1 MKKICVIGSI
11 GYDLTTYMYKFPKA
25 GETIVGKKFIQ
36 NPGGK
41 GDNQVIASA
50 RVGGDVTFIGAV
62 GDDNYG
68 ELLKKNLEENKV
80 KTHMKIV
87 PNMSSQIATILID
100 ESGENR
106 IVIMSSQIATILI
119 DESGENRIVIVP
131 GANNFVD
138 KKQIDDNFDII
149 KECDIILMQLEIPME
164 TVEYVVD
171 KFYELN
177 KIIILNPAP
186 GAELSDNIIKKC
198 TYLTPNENEIG
209 LITKMPYDTIDNI
222 KSAAKCLFDKGAQ
235 NVLVTLGEKGAYLK
249 NKNDDIIIPTLKVK
263 ALDTTGA
270 GDCFNG
276 VFAACLAMGKNA
288 IEAIKYANVASSISV
303 TRSGAVPSLPYK
315 NEVDEKFKEYKD

>member
-1 MKKICVIGSI
+1 MKKICIIGSI
-11 GYDLTTYMYKFPKA
+11 GYDLTTYMHQFPKA

-41 GDNQVIASA
+41 GDNQAIAAA
-50 RVGGDVTFIGAV
+50 RAGGDVTFIGAV

-68 ELLKKNLEENKV
+68 ELLKKSLEANKV
-80 KTHMKIV
+80 KTHLKIV

-100 ESGENR
+100 E
-106 IVIMSSQIATILI
+106 T
-119 DESGENRIVIVP
+119 GENRIVIVP

-138 KKQIDDNFDII
+138 KKQIDDNFGII

-177 KIIILNPAP
+177 KILILNPAP

-209 LITKMPYDTIDNI
+209 LITKMPYDTIDSI
-222 KSAAKCLFDKGAQ
+222 KSAAKSLIDKGAQ
-235 NVLVTLGEKGAYLK
+235 NVLVTLGDKGAYLK
-249 NKNDDIIIPTLKVK
+249 NKDEDIIIPTMKVK
-263 ALDTTGA
+263 AVDTTGA

-276 VFAACLAMGKNA
+276 VFAMYLALGKSV
-288 IEAIKYANVASSISV
+288 IEAIKYANIASSISV
-303 TRSGAVPSLPYK
+303 TRPGTVPSLPYK
-315 NEVDEKFKEYKD
+315 EEVEEKFKEFK

>member
-50 RVGGDVTFIGAV
+50 RVGGDATFIGAV

-106 IVIMSSQIATILI
+106 IVI
-119 DESGENRIVIVP
+119 VP

-138 KKQIDDNFDII
+138 KKQIDDNYDII

-209 LITKMPYDTIDNI
+209 LISKMPYDTIDNI

-315 NEVDEKFKEYKD
+315 NEVDEKFKEYKE

>member
-11 GYDLTTYMYKFPKA
+11 EYDLTTYMYKFPKA

-106 IVIMSSQIATILI
+106 IVI
-119 DESGENRIVIVP
+119 VP

-138 KKQIDDNFDII
+138 KKQIDDNFDNI

-315 NEVDEKFKEYKD
+315 NEVDEKFKEYKE

>member
-87 PNMSSQIATILID
+87 TN
-100 ESGENR
+100 
-106 IVIMSSQIATILI
+106 MSSQIATILI

-315 NEVDEKFKEYKD
+315 NEVDEKFKEYKE

>member
-106 IVIMSSQIATILI
+106 IVI
-119 DESGENRIVIVP
+119 VP

-138 KKQIDDNFDII
+138 KKQIDDNFEII

-315 NEVDEKFKEYKD
+315 NEVDEKFKEYKE

>member
-87 PNMSSQIATILID
+87 PN
-100 ESGENR
+100 
-106 IVIMSSQIATILI
+106 MSSQIATILI

-249 NKNDDIIIPTLKVK
+249 NKNDDIIISTLKVK

-315 NEVDEKFKEYKD
+315 NEVDEKFKEYKE

>member
-1 MKKICVIGSI
+1 MKKICIIGSI
-11 GYDLTTYMYKFPKA
+11 GYDLTTYMYQFPKA

-41 GDNQVIASA
+41 GDNQVIAAA

-68 ELLKKNLEENKV
+68 ELLKKNLEANNV
-80 KTHMKIV
+80 KTHLKIV

-100 ESGENR
+100 E
-106 IVIMSSQIATILI
+106 T
-119 DESGENRIVIVP
+119 GENRIVIVP

-177 KIIILNPAP
+177 KILILNPAP

-222 KSAAKCLFDKGAQ
+222 KLAAKSLIDKGAQ

-249 NKNDDIIIPTLKVK
+249 NKNEDIIIPTMKVK
-263 ALDTTGA
+263 AVDTTGA

-276 VFAACLAMGKNA
+276 VFAMYLALGKSV

-303 TRSGAVPSLPYK
+303 TRPGTVPSLPYK
-315 NEVDEKFKEYKD
+315 EEVEEKFKEFK

>member
-1 MKKICVIGSI
+1 MKKICIIGSI
-11 GYDLTTYMYKFPKA
+11 GYDLTTYMHQFPKA

-41 GDNQVIASA
+41 GDNQAIAAA

-68 ELLKKNLEENKV
+68 ELLKKSLEANKV
-80 KTHMKIV
+80 KTHLKIV
-87 PNMSSQIATILID
+87 PNISSQIATILID
-100 ESGENR
+100 E
-106 IVIMSSQIATILI
+106 T
-119 DESGENRIVIVP
+119 GENRIVIVP

-138 KKQIDDNFDII
+138 KKQIDNNFGII

-164 TVEYVVD
+164 TVEYVID

-177 KIIILNPAP
+177 KILILNPAP

-222 KSAAKCLFDKGAQ
+222 KLAAKSLIDKGAQ
-235 NVLVTLGEKGAYLK
+235 NILVTLGEKGAYLK
-249 NKNDDIIIPTLKVK
+249 NKDKDIIIPTMKVK
-263 ALDTTGA
+263 AVDTTGA

-276 VFAACLAMGKNA
+276 VFAMYLALGKSV

-303 TRSGAVPSLPYK
+303 TRPGTVPSLPYK
-315 NEVDEKFKEYKD
+315 EEVEEKFKEFK

>member
-11 GYDLTTYMYKFPKA
+11 GYDLTTYMYQFPKA

-41 GDNQVIASA
+41 GDNQVIAAA

-68 ELLKKNLEENKV
+68 ELLKKNLEANNV
-80 KTHMKIV
+80 KTHLKIV

-100 ESGENR
+100 E
-106 IVIMSSQIATILI
+106 T
-119 DESGENRIVIVP
+119 GENRIVIVP

-164 TVEYVVD
+164 TVEYIVD

-177 KIIILNPAP
+177 KILILNPAP

-222 KSAAKCLFDKGAQ
+222 KLASKSLIDKGAQ

-249 NKNDDIIIPTLKVK
+249 NKNEDIIIPTIKVK
-263 ALDTTGA
+263 AIDTTGA

-276 VFAACLAMGKNA
+276 VFAMYLALGKSA

-315 NEVDEKFKEYKD
+315 EEVDEKFKEFK

>member
-11 GYDLTTYMYKFPKA
+11 GYDLTTYMYQFPKA
-25 GETIVGKKFIQ
+25 GETIVGKNFIQ

-41 GDNQVIASA
+41 GDNQVIAAA

-62 GDDNYG
+62 GGDNYG
-68 ELLKKNLEENKV
+68 ELLKKNLETNNV
-80 KTHMKIV
+80 KTHLKIV

-100 ESGENR
+100 E
-106 IVIMSSQIATILI
+106 T
-119 DESGENRIVIVP
+119 GENRIVIVP
-131 GANNFVD
+131 GANNCVD

-149 KECDIILMQLEIPME
+149 KECDIILMQLEIPMK

-177 KIIILNPAP
+177 KILILNPAP

-222 KSAAKCLFDKGAQ
+222 KLAAKSLIDKGAQ

-249 NKNDDIIIPTLKVK
+249 NKNEDIIIPTIKVK
-263 ALDTTGA
+263 AIDTTGA

-276 VFAACLAMGKNA
+276 VFAMYLALGKSA

-315 NEVDEKFKEYKD
+315 EEVDEKFKEFK

>member
-106 IVIMSSQIATILI
+106 IVI
-119 DESGENRIVIVP
+119 VP

-138 KKQIDDNFDII
+138 KKQIDDNFGII

-315 NEVDEKFKEYKD
+315 NEVDEKFKEYKE

>member
-1 MKKICVIGSI
+1 MKKICIIGSI
-11 GYDLTTYMYKFPKA
+11 GYDLTTYMYQFPKA

-41 GDNQVIASA
+41 GDNQAIAAA
-50 RVGGDVTFIGAV
+50 RAGGDVTFIGAV

-68 ELLKKNLEENKV
+68 ELLKKSLEANKV
-80 KTHMKIV
+80 KTHLKIV

-100 ESGENR
+100 E
-106 IVIMSSQIATILI
+106 T
-119 DESGENRIVIVP
+119 GENRIVIVP

-149 KECDIILMQLEIPME
+149 KECYIILMQLEIPME

-177 KIIILNPAP
+177 KILILNPAP
-186 GAELSDNIIKKC
+186 GAQLSDNIIKKC

-222 KSAAKCLFDKGAQ
+222 KLAAKCLIDKGAQ

-249 NKNDDIIIPTLKVK
+249 NKNEDIIIPTMKVK
-263 ALDTTGA
+263 AVDTTGA
-270 GDCFNG
+270 EDCFNG
-276 VFAACLAMGKNA
+276 VLAMYLALGNSV
-288 IEAIKYANVASSISV
+288 IEAIKYANVGSSISV
-303 TRSGAVPSLPYK
+303 TRPGTVPSLPYK
-315 NEVDEKFKEYKD
+315 EEVEEKFKEFK

>member
-87 PNMSSQIATILID
+87 PNI
-100 ESGENR
+100 
-106 IVIMSSQIATILI
+106 SSQIATILI

-315 NEVDEKFKEYKD
+315 NEVDEKFKEYKE

>member
-25 GETIVGKKFIQ
+25 GETTVGKKFIQ

-106 IVIMSSQIATILI
+106 IVI
-119 DESGENRIVIVP
+119 VP

-164 TVEYVVD
+164 IVEYVVD

>member
-11 GYDLTTYMYKFPKA
+11 GYDLITYMYKFPKA

-87 PNMSSQIATILID
+87 PN
-100 ESGENR
+100 
-106 IVIMSSQIATILI
+106 MSSQIATILI

-315 NEVDEKFKEYKD
+315 NEVDEKFKEYKE

>member
-1 MKKICVIGSI
+1 MKKICTIGSI
-11 GYDLTTYMYKFPKA
+11 GYDLTTYMYQFPKA

-41 GDNQVIASA
+41 GDNQVIAAA

-68 ELLKKNLEENKV
+68 ELLKKSLEANNV
-80 KTHMKIV
+80 KTHLKIV
-87 PNMSSQIATILID
+87 KNVSSQIATILID
-100 ESGENR
+100 ETG
-106 IVIMSSQIATILI
+106 Q
-119 DESGENRIVIVP
+119 NRIVIVP

-171 KFYELN
+171 KFYPLN

-209 LITKMPYDTIDNI
+209 LITKMPYETIDDI
-222 KSAAKCLFDKGAQ
+222 KAATKCLIDKGAQ
-235 NVLVTLGEKGAYLK
+235 NVLVTIGEKGAYLK
-249 NKNDDIIIPTLKVK
+249 NKEQDIIIPTIKVK
-263 ALDTTGA
+263 AIDTTGA

-276 VFAACLAMGKNA
+276 VFATYLAMGKDV

-303 TRSGAVPSLPYK
+303 TRSGTVPSLPFK
-315 NEVDEKFKEYKD
+315 NEVDEKFKEI

>member
-87 PNMSSQIATILID
+87 PN
-100 ESGENR
+100 
-106 IVIMSSQIATILI
+106 MSSQIATILI

-315 NEVDEKFKEYKD
+315 EEVDEKFKEFK

>member
-1 MKKICVIGSI
+1 MKKLCIIGSI
-11 GYDLTTYMYKFPKA
+11 GYDLTTYMYQFPKA

-41 GDNQVIASA
+41 GDNQAIAAA
-50 RVGGDVTFIGAV
+50 RAGGDVTFIGAV

-68 ELLKKNLEENKV
+68 ELLKKSLEANKV
-80 KTHMKIV
+80 ITHLKIV

-100 ESGENR
+100 E
-106 IVIMSSQIATILI
+106 T
-119 DESGENRIVIVP
+119 GENRIVIVP

-177 KIIILNPAP
+177 KIFILNPAP

-315 NEVDEKFKEYKD
+315 NEVDEKFKEYKE

>member
-87 PNMSSQIATILID
+87 PN
-100 ESGENR
+100 
-106 IVIMSSQIATILI
+106 MSSQIATILI

-222 KSAAKCLFDKGAQ
+222 KLAAKCLFDKGAQ

-315 NEVDEKFKEYKD
+315 NEVDEKFKEYKE

>member
-106 IVIMSSQIATILI
+106 IVI
-119 DESGENRIVIVP
+119 VP

-149 KECDIILMQLEIPME
+149 KECDIILMQLEIPIE

-315 NEVDEKFKEYKD
+315 NEVDEKFKEYKE

>member
-87 PNMSSQIATILID
+87 PN
-100 ESGENR
+100 
-106 IVIMSSQIATILI
+106 MSSQIATILI

-235 NVLVTLGEKGAYLK
+235 NILVTLGEKGAYLK
-249 NKNDDIIIPTLKVK
+249 NKNDDIIISTLKVK

-315 NEVDEKFKEYKD
+315 NEVDEKFKEYKE

>member
-1 MKKICVIGSI
+1 MKKICIIGSI
-11 GYDLTTYMYKFPKA
+11 GYDLTTYMHQFPKA

-41 GDNQVIASA
+41 GDNQAIAAA
-50 RVGGDVTFIGAV
+50 RAGGDVTFIGAI

-68 ELLKKNLEENKV
+68 ELLKKSLEANKV
-80 KTHMKIV
+80 KTHLKIV

-100 ESGENR
+100 E
-106 IVIMSSQIATILI
+106 T
-119 DESGENRIVIVP
+119 GENRIVIVP

-138 KKQIDDNFDII
+138 KKQIDDNFGII

-177 KIIILNPAP
+177 KILILNPAP

-209 LITKMPYDTIDNI
+209 LITKMPYDTIDSI
-222 KSAAKCLFDKGAQ
+222 KSAAKSLIDKGAQ
-235 NVLVTLGEKGAYLK
+235 NVLVTLGDKGAYLK
-249 NKNDDIIIPTLKVK
+249 NKDEDIIIPTMKVK
-263 ALDTTGA
+263 AVDTTGA

-276 VFAACLAMGKNA
+276 VFAMYLALGKSV

-303 TRSGAVPSLPYK
+303 TRPGTVPSLPYK
-315 NEVDEKFKEYKD
+315 EEVEEKFKEFK

>member
-1 MKKICVIGSI
+1 MKKICTIGSI
-11 GYDLTTYMYKFPKA
+11 GYDLTTYMYQFPKA

-41 GDNQVIASA
+41 GDNQVIAAA

-68 ELLKKNLEENKV
+68 ELLKKSLEANNV
-80 KTHMKIV
+80 KTHLKIV
-87 PNMSSQIATILID
+87 KNVSSQIATILID
-100 ESGENR
+100 ETG
-106 IVIMSSQIATILI
+106 Q
-119 DESGENRIVIVP
+119 NRIVIVP

-177 KIIILNPAP
+177 KILILNPAP

-222 KSAAKCLFDKGAQ
+222 KLAAKCLIDKGAQ

-249 NKNDDIIIPTLKVK
+249 NKDEDIIIPTMKVK
-263 ALDTTGA
+263 AVDTTGA

-276 VFAACLAMGKNA
+276 VFAMYLALGKSV

-303 TRSGAVPSLPYK
+303 TRPGTVPSLPYK
-315 NEVDEKFKEYKD
+315 EEVEEKFKEFK

>member
-1 MKKICVIGSI
+1 MCHRFNRIWFNI
-11 GYDLTTYMYKFPKA
+11 
-25 GETIVGKKFIQ
+25 GKKFIQ

-87 PNMSSQIATILID
+87 PD
-100 ESGENR
+100 
-106 IVIMSSQIATILI
+106 MSSQIATILI

-138 KKQIDDNFDII
+138 KKQINDNFDII

-315 NEVDEKFKEYKD
+315 NEVDEKFKEYKE

>member
-106 IVIMSSQIATILI
+106 IVI
-119 DESGENRIVIVP
+119 VP

-186 GAELSDNIIKKC
+186 GEELSDNIIKKC

-315 NEVDEKFKEYKD
+315 NEVDEKFKEYKE

>member
-106 IVIMSSQIATILI
+106 IVI
-119 DESGENRIVIVP
+119 VP

-164 TVEYVVD
+164 TVEYVVY

-315 NEVDEKFKEYKD
+315 NEVDEKFKEYKE

>member
-87 PNMSSQIATILID
+87 P
-100 ESGENR
+100 
-106 IVIMSSQIATILI
+106 IMSSQIATILI

-315 NEVDEKFKEYKD
+315 NEVDEKFKEYKE

>member
-11 GYDLTTYMYKFPKA
+11 GYDLTTYMYQFPKA

-87 PNMSSQIATILID
+87 P
-100 ESGENR
+100 
-106 IVIMSSQIATILI
+106 IMSSQIATILI

-315 NEVDEKFKEYKD
+315 NEVDEKFKEYKE

>member
-1 MKKICVIGSI
+1 
-11 GYDLTTYMYKFPKA
+11 
-25 GETIVGKKFIQ
+25 VGKKFIQ

-41 GDNQVIASA
+41 GDNQAIAAA
-50 RVGGDVTFIGAV
+50 RAGGDVTFIGAV

-68 ELLKKNLEENKV
+68 ELLKKSLEANKV
-80 KTHMKIV
+80 KTHLKIV

-100 ESGENR
+100 E
-106 IVIMSSQIATILI
+106 T
-119 DESGENRIVIVP
+119 GENRIVIVP

-177 KIIILNPAP
+177 KIFILNPAP

-209 LITKMPYDTIDNI
+209 LITKMPYDSIDNI
-222 KSAAKCLFDKGAQ
+222 KLAAKCLIDKGAQ

-249 NKNDDIIIPTLKVK
+249 NKDEDIIIPTMKVK
-263 ALDTTGA
+263 AVDTTGA

-276 VFAACLAMGKNA
+276 VFAIYLALGKSV

-303 TRSGAVPSLPYK
+303 TRPGTVPSLPYK
-315 NEVDEKFKEYKD
+315 EEVEEKFKEFK

>member
-1 MKKICVIGSI
+1 MKKICIIGSI
-11 GYDLTTYMYKFPKA
+11 GYDLTTYMYQFPKA

-41 GDNQVIASA
+41 GDNQAIAAA
-50 RVGGDVTFIGAV
+50 RAGGNVTFIGAV

-68 ELLKKNLEENKV
+68 ELLKKSLEANKV
-80 KTHMKIV
+80 ITHLKIV

-100 ESGENR
+100 E
-106 IVIMSSQIATILI
+106 T
-119 DESGENRIVIVP
+119 GENRIVIVP

-177 KIIILNPAP
+177 KILILNPAP

-198 TYLTPNENEIG
+198 TYLTQNENEIG
-209 LITKMPYDTIDNI
+209 LITKMPYDSIDNI
-222 KSAAKCLFDKGAQ
+222 KLAAKCLIDKGAQ

-249 NKNDDIIIPTLKVK
+249 NKDKDIIIPTMKVK
-263 ALDTTGA
+263 AVDTTGA

-276 VFAACLAMGKNA
+276 VFAMYLALGKSV

-303 TRSGAVPSLPYK
+303 TRPGTVPSLPYK
-315 NEVDEKFKEYKD
+315 EEVEEKFKEFK

>member
-106 IVIMSSQIATILI
+106 IVI
-119 DESGENRIVIVP
+119 VP

-209 LITKMPYDTIDNI
+209 LISKMPYDTIDNI

-315 NEVDEKFKEYKD
+315 NEVDEKFKEYKE

>member
-87 PNMSSQIATILID
+87 PN
-100 ESGENR
+100 
-106 IVIMSSQIATILI
+106 MSSQIATILI

-315 NEVDEKFKEYKD
+315 YEVDEKFKEYKG

>member
-1 MKKICVIGSI
+1 MKKICIIGSI
-11 GYDLTTYMYKFPKA
+11 GYDLTTYMYQFPKA

-41 GDNQVIASA
+41 GDNQAIAAA

-68 ELLKKNLEENKV
+68 ELLKKSLEANKV
-80 KTHMKIV
+80 KTHLKIV
-87 PNMSSQIATILID
+87 PNISSQIATILID
-100 ESGENR
+100 E
-106 IVIMSSQIATILI
+106 T
-119 DESGENRIVIVP
+119 GENRIVIVP

-138 KKQIDDNFDII
+138 KKQIDNNFGII

-164 TVEYVVD
+164 TVEYVID

-177 KIIILNPAP
+177 KILILNPAP

-222 KSAAKCLFDKGAQ
+222 KLAAKSLIDKGAQ
-235 NVLVTLGEKGAYLK
+235 NILVTLGEKGAYLK
-249 NKNDDIIIPTLKVK
+249 NKDKDIIIPTMKVK
-263 ALDTTGA
+263 AVDTTGA

-276 VFAACLAMGKNA
+276 VFAMYLALGKSV

-303 TRSGAVPSLPYK
+303 TRPGTVPSLPYK
-315 NEVDEKFKEYKD
+315 EEVEEKFKEFK

>member
-106 IVIMSSQIATILI
+106 IVI
-119 DESGENRIVIVP
+119 VP

-138 KKQIDDNFDII
+138 KKQIYDNFDII

-315 NEVDEKFKEYKD
+315 NEVDEKFKEYKE

>member
-106 IVIMSSQIATILI
+106 IVI
-119 DESGENRIVIVP
+119 VP
-131 GANNFVD
+131 SANNFVD
-138 KKQIDDNFDII
+138 KKQIDDNFEII

-315 NEVDEKFKEYKD
+315 NEVDEKFKEYKE